1 MGGKSEVLTLF
12 RSLLREANKFSSY
25 NVRHYAKRR
34 VAEGYREN
42 QKLQDPEAIQAA
54 LHQGKEALEL
64 MKRQVLVYSLYQPHV
79 KSIMDLP
86 REANQ

>member
-1 MGGKSEVLTLF
+1 MGGKNEALALF

-34 VAEGYREN
+34 VAEGFREN
-42 QKLQDPEAIQAA
+42 QQLQDPEAVRAA
-54 LHQGKEALEL
+54 LQQGKQGLEL
-64 MKRQVLVYSLYQPHV
+64 MKRQVLIYSLYQPHV